1 LRASKLPLILIYIKE
16 MRKLYVVAIAI
27 FSFLTACTKIESTDI
42 GAGLIPT
49 IDRVNTFDTLL
60 DVQTSNYAEENVPRV
75 YKSND
80 HAIGIINNDPLFGST
95 TASAYFELKPTFYPF
110 YFTGVKNSISV
121 DSAVLVLS
129 YKGSF
134 GDTIMSQTWNVRE
147 VGQKLQNDSAYPVNT
162 TVATGALLGSKT
174 FDVRRLADSVNNNFE
189 NAANQIRIPLS
200 TAFAN
205 RLISYDSS
213 ASNNGAYASDS
224 LFRESFRGFALVPQS
239 GNALI
244 RINLTDTNTKFAVY
258 YHYKAADTSTIIS
271 TTVNYFRFNT
281 GSTGYPTSAN
291 ANVVSRNR
299 TGSEAAKHLNTSF
312 NDSLVYIQTSPGTF
326 ATVKIPG
333 LTGFPNVIVH
343 RAELIAEQV
352 PENSVTDG
360 YFFPPRY
367 LLLSHYDGL
376 NKYNKSIPNDFVYSA
391 TSGPNIENFGG
402 LLTNKTVPAYG
413 TVGSY
418 SFNLSRYVQGIVT
431 RKDTSYTLRISAPV
445 NDSLSYNEPYP
456 YNTSAATMLYVSPS
470 VANQLAM
477 GRVRLGGGTH
487 SRVRMRLRIIYSK
500 I

>member
-16 MRKLYVVAIAI
+16 MRKLFVVAVAI

-60 DVQTSNYAEENVPRV
+60 DVQTSNYTEENIPRV
-75 YKSND
+75 YKSNG
-80 HAIGIINNDPLFGST
+80 HVIGIINNDPLFGKT

-110 YFTGVKNSISV
+110 YFTGLKSSIAV

-134 GDTIMSQTWNVRE
+134 GDTTVPQTWEVRE
-147 VGQKLQNDSAYPVNT
+147 IAQKLKNDSAYQVNT
-162 TVATGALLGSKT
+162 TVTTGALLSSSKT
-174 FDVRRLADSVNNNFE
+174 FDVRRLGDSIHPRLE
-189 NAANQIRIPLS
+189 DAANQIRIPLS
-200 TAFAN
+200 STFAN
-205 RLISYDSS
+205 RLLKQYDSS
-213 ASNNGAYASDS
+213 NAYQNDS
-224 LFRESFRGFALVPQS
+224 IFRENFYGFAIVPQS

-244 RINLTDTNTKFAVY
+244 RVNLTDTNTKLALY
-258 YHYKAADTSTIIS
+258 YKYKAADTSTR
-271 TTVNYFRFNT
+271 TDTGVTYFRFST
-281 GSTGYPTSAN
+281 GTTGYPTSAN
-291 ANVVSRNR
+291 ANIVSRNR
-299 TGSEAAKHLNTSF
+299 AGSEVATHLNTNV

-333 LTGFPNVIVH
+333 LKAFPNVIVH

-352 PENSVTDG
+352 PYNNLTDG

-367 LLLSHYDGL
+367 LLLSRYDSI
-376 NKYNKSIPNDFVYSA
+376 NKYNKSIPNDFIYSA

-402 LLTNKTVPAYG
+402 LLTNKTVLPYG

-431 RKDTSYTLRISAPV
+431 RKDTSYALRISAPV
-445 NDSLSYNEPYP
+445 NDSLSYTQPYP
-456 YNTSAATMLYVSPS
+456 YNTLAATMLYVSPS
-470 VANQLAM
+470 VANELAM

-487 SRVRMRLRIIYSK
+487 SKVRMRLRIIYSK